1 MTTIACADCDTV
13 IVEVPMVIDCD
24 SIDLSKYDCPNCSVN
39 DYNTGEL

>member
-13 IVEVPMVIDCD
+13 IVGVPMGIDSD
-24 SIDLSKYDCPNCSVN
+24 SIDLDKYDCPNCSVN